1 MSKDITTTLN
11 ETPKNLSEISTKNYS
26 QISNPFNFMDLPPL
40 KIQSD
45 SKPLIASSKS
55 QKDNEIKMRFKGKS
69 IIKNKSSTSSIDKRL
84 KNLNTSML
92 YLDSYHNM
100 VNVKN
105 SILSNK
111 AKSSR
116 VQASTATNKR
126 DVNKSFDFS
135 NANCNS
141 NNRKGI
147 QRTMK
152 INSNLNKNANNFEN
166 ELMVN
171 KINNM
176 R

>member
-1 MSKDITTTLN
+1 
-11 ETPKNLSEISTKNYS
+11 
-26 QISNPFNFMDLPPL
+26 MDLPPL
-40 KIQSD
+40 KIYND
-45 SKPLIASSKS
+45 SKPSISSSKS
-55 QKDNEIKMRFKGKS
+55 QNNEHKMKFKGKS
-69 IIKNKSSTSSIDKRL
+69 IIKNKSSTSSIDKRM

-116 VQASTATNKR
+116 VQSSTTSNKR

-135 NANCNS
+135 NANI
-141 NNRKGI
+141 G
-147 QRTMK
+147 
-152 INSNLNKNANNFEN
+152 NKNAVGIQSTIKTSTIHSKNINNFEN
-166 ELMVN
+166 ELMIN

-176 R
+176 RYCKNKTRSNSRNKG